1 MTMIATCVAILLL
14 LVGFVLLIHHGYHHM
29 NDPPDSKARVESSPG
44 VCYFQL
50 SDISNHE
57 TWILVCWSNALTIV
71 LLVLSLRGD
80 CLV

>member
-1 MTMIATCVAILLL
+1 MIATGLAVLLF

-29 NDPPDSKARVESSPG
+29 DDLPDSKAKSESYAG

-57 TWILVCWSNALTIV
+57 TWILVCWTNALT
-71 LLVLSLRGD
+71 LSLFILTLRIE
-80 CLV
+80 CL